1 MNTLYNIIETLD
13 KFARE
18 NTFLSMMILAIIGN
32 LLYDIFKKIM
42 YYIAISTK
50 NVAKSTGKGISK
62 WNRKNIENLIQ
73 NYKEDIAKVEKVKN
87 KDAETYYELLHDI
100 YHNLLIFFILLI
112 VYLIVLKLD
121 NPIYFYGLLGSS
133 SWYFISIFSSI
144 YYNNSLFENTRNFEK
159 YKLKKEKRI
168 QLLERILEK

>member
-1 MNTLYNIIETLD
+1 MQFNYIIETLD

-18 NTFLSMMILAIIGN
+18 NTFLSLMILAIIGN

-42 YYIAISTK
+42 YCIAVSTK

-62 WNRKNIENLIQ
+62 WNRKNIENLIN
-73 NYKEDIAKVEKVKN
+73 NYKEDIVKVEKVKN
-87 KDAETYYELLHDI
+87 KDKEMYYELLHDI
-100 YHNLLIFFILLI
+100 YHNLLMFFIMLI
-112 VYLIVLKLD
+112 LYLFVLRLD
-121 NPIYFYGLLGSS
+121 NPLYFYGFLGSS
-133 SWYFISIFSSI
+133 LRYLISIFASI

-168 QLLERILEK
+168 QLLEKILEK